1 MDLDPSDEDLA
12 FAVRLGAW
20 LEENADPDWL
30 DRCTGYDDY
39 VAEQNR
45 WERLL
50 TSSGWACRE
59 TCGEQAAR
67 VRRDAGD
74 EALVE
79 FAIGMWANALTTR
92 RCQRGYTPPQVW
104 DRNGLHALSEHSR
117 FTVASR

>member
-1 MDLDPSDEDLA
+1 MDLDISEEDLA
-12 FAVRLGAW
+12 FAKRLGAW
-20 LEENADPDWL
+20 LEENVDPDWL

-45 WERLL
+45 WERML

-74 EALVE
+74 GGAQGIRDLDVGERPHDPASAHLAQV
-79 FAIGMWANALTTR
+79 GDVLTDRTR
-92 RCQRGYTPPQVW
+92 LTVPI
-104 DRNGLHALSEHSR
+104 SR
-117 FTVASR
+117 PLWKKGS